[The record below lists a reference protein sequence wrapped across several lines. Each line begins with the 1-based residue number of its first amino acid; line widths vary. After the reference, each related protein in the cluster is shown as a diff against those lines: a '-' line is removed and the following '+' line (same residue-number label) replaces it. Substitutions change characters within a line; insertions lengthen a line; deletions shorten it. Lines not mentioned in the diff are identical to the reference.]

1 MGNIPLS
8 NNIPE
13 GRRHQDVDD
22 DDDGGTVI
30 YGTSSTQQVDGVL
43 TLKPITNKIKNNN
56 NISIKIN
63 NIRYPFDPCKNNNGG
78 SGGVP
83 SSTVSILSS
92 SRASIS
98 STKTSSATISCLGKS
113 MFLLPTKTKK
123 STKSKSNDDDPN
135 KNIKSVLMK
144 FILKEDW
151 QQVLI
156 RSRLY
161 PNELHELSIVYVPI
175 LIDTPSSTSM
185 AVNNNNN
192 NNNKSIKPNNTDIK
206 YHRMRLLPLHAACSL
221 QPPPEVVRALM
232 IHRITKTT
240 PSSSTLSSTSR
251 KNNAVTKQ
259 STTMTPLYD
268 NDNTSPAAVS
278 VEVCDRHHRHRERGG
293 SGFLRERVGAGS
305 SDMDIEDSKKNLNC
319 KNNRRG
325 RTIEP
330 SKEEMSR
337 TRNKRGLLGWY
348 KMCNELKVYL
358 KKHGHCNVPQRDT
371 KFKQLGRVSK
381 T

>member
-123 STKSKSNDDDPN
+123 STKNG
-135 KNIKSVLMK
+135 
-144 FILKEDW
+144 LKQPDS
-151 QQVLI
+151 LTG
-156 RSRLY
+156 S
-161 PNELHELSIVYVPI
+161 
-175 LIDTPSSTSM
+175 
-185 AVNNNNN
+185 
-192 NNNKSIKPNNTDIK
+192 
-206 YHRMRLLPLHAACSL
+206 LPLHMICDSFRLDHRSNGNGNDNSGNGIIIGNTDSRSRRRDYIVSRLLVL
-221 QPPPEVVRALM
+221 QLLLTSYPFATKASDIYGRVPLHRALM
-232 IHRITKTT
+232 ANAPFEAIRLLVYRDPRVIACPCWDGVT
-240 PSSSTLSSTSR
+240 PFAYA
-251 KNNAVTKQ
+251 KKIY
-259 STTMTPLYD
+259 PID
-268 NDNTSPAAVS
+268 SPVM
-278 VEVCDRHHRHRERGG
+278 H
-293 SGFLRERVGAGS
+293 
-305 SDMDIEDSKKNLNC
+305 
-319 KNNRRG
+319 
-325 RTIEP
+325 
-330 SKEEMSR
+330 
-337 TRNKRGLLGWY
+337 LLKLAWI
-348 KMCNELKVYL
+348 
-358 KKHGHCNVPQRDT
+358 
-371 KFKQLGRVSK
+371 
-381 T
+381 